1 MNLHE
6 IRIPLTTKIVTVASA
21 LTVLLGVSTVTITL
35 LLARSNT
42 DATITEM
49 SKVGLKVL
57 QNDMNLE
64 VADAVEEAEY
74 VADSTTL
81 AEAILKEDIKA
92 DRKSVV

>member
-21 LTVLLGVSTVTITL
+21 LTVLLGVSTVTTTL

-64 VADAVEEAEY
+64 VADAVEEA
-74 VADSTTL
+74 APAAGTR
-81 AEAILKEDIKA
+81 A
-92 DRKSVV
+92 

>member
-81 AEAILKEDIKA
+81 AEAKIGRA
-92 DRKSVV
+92 HV